1 MEFEQIVS
9 DIFKEAEYEVSGIDC
24 SCPFDI
30 SANKEGKK
38 YFIEVKFANY
48 RDKVP
53 LSLYSKAVSRLID
66 ASNMSGATPVLVVSC
81 ILNDDDRNFLKKN
94 EQIQI
99 IDISNLLFAVA
110 ENEEISNRLISF
122 LPFSVIDVIPQKCFL
137 KIETLQHSAFAESLL
152 KKLELIN
159 AGRKEFGKYEDV
171 CKEILKYI
179 FEDDLSLWQSQA
191 KSNEDLY
198 RFDCLCRIKNNNDK
212 EFWSILEKY
221 FNTKYIVFEFK
232 NYTEKIT
239 QKEIYTTE
247 RYLYAKA
254 LRRVAIIIA
263 KNGFDNNS
271 VWAAKGCL
279 RENGKLMILL
289 DAEDLRKMC
298 EIKMHDDDPSGYL
311 LEKLDALLLELE
323 K

>member
-1 MEFEQIVS
+1 
-9 DIFKEAEYEVSGIDC
+9 
-24 SCPFDI
+24 
-30 SANKEGKK
+30 
-38 YFIEVKFANY
+38 
-48 RDKVP
+48 VP